1 MRRLKIRFSLIFTC
15 ILICSSNTFAEDDPL
30 AGADLEYGQ
39 YLSSQCGA
47 CHQKQATA
55 TGIPALTNYDAE
67 GFVYLLKAY
76 RSKEL
81 ENAVMRSVAG
91 QLDDEQIA
99 SLALY
104 FTTAA
109 SEK

>member
-1 MRRLKIRFSLIFTC
+1 MFFSIF
-15 ILICSSNTFAEDDPL
+15 LFASNVVAESNPL
-30 AGADLEYGQ
+30 EGADLEYGQ
-39 YLSSQCGA
+39 YLSSQCSA
-47 CHQKQATA
+47 CHHKQGAKK
-55 TGIPALTNYDAE
+55 GIPNLTALNAE
-67 GFVYLLKAY
+67 KFVYLLKAY

-81 ENAVMRSVAG
+81 KNAVMRSVAG

-109 SEK
+109 SEN

>member
-1 MRRLKIRFSLIFTC
+1 MICIC
-15 ILICSSNTFAEDDPL
+15 ILVFTANAFAEGNPL

-39 YLSSQCGA
+39 YLSSQCGT
-47 CHQKQATA
+47 CHRKEGTTA
-55 TGIPALTNYDAE
+55 GIPSLSNYDAE
-67 GFVYLLKAY
+67 GFIYLLKAY

-104 FTTAA
+104 FTTIT
-109 SEK
+109 SGN